1 MPYIPL
7 HVTQTVLL
15 YVILYIYVRN
25 VHICLYIVYILY
37 VINIKNQ
44 YFSQLTN
51 AGIAELALLTESF
64 IRVHIQRHQIL

>member
-1 MPYIPL
+1 ML
-7 HVTQTVLL
+7 EMC
-15 YVILYIYVRN
+15 ILYI
-25 VHICLYIVYILY
+25 LYI
-37 VINIKNQ
+37 INIKNQ